1 MDIIALPMVSRSA
14 SVNDALGI
22 LKTNPRG
29 GVILEGDKDKYS
41 LLWTGR
47 LLEAKAHGIKK
58 LSRLEDVDDVYLA
71 SNKDAKLHKIDLI
84 RPFRT
89 AIQYTEFFNSI
100 GCDYTLF
107 GAGQDLAMIIT
118 KSETFAWTLA
128 STGGYQCTGPT
139 IHYFPKPR
147 VNAGE
152 ICPLCPDPL
161 PGGGRATVRP
171 SL

>member
-1 MDIIALPMVSRSA
+1 MDVIALPMVSRSA
-14 SVNDALGI
+14 SVNDALDI

-47 LLEAKAHGIKK
+47 LLEARNRGITK
-58 LSRLEDVDDVYLA
+58 LSKLDEVEDVYLA
-71 SNKDAKLHKIDLI
+71 SDKDATLHKIDLI

-89 AIQYTEFFNSI
+89 TSRYAKFFDAI

-107 GAGQDLAMIIT
+107 GAGRDLAMIIT
-118 KSETFAWTLA
+118 RSESFAWTLN
-128 STGGYQCTGPT
+128 STGGYQCDGPRV
-139 IHYFPKPR
+139 HYFPQPR

-152 ICPLCPDPL
+152 ICPRCPNPL
-161 PGGGRATVRP
+161 PKGGRATIIP
-171 SL
+171 SF